1 MASIFDQARNVLK
14 NLQGGATNVV
24 NSFNFD
30 PTSNNGKNF
39 WSTPVAQGL
48 GQAQRFLESPK
59 SINIPQAPRQL
70 NPTINVGFKNTP
82 FQTPIQPVQMARDI
96 VNVPFS
102 FGANTLSDVGVNLG
116 RTLRGDNPL
125 AYTQAKSPTTR
136 LGMQIGGIFNPA
148 YAKQLGVLNT
158 PQQVLGNIAG
168 VVEGPLSVYGGEKLL
183 SMGNQLT
190 KPIASTFIKAVTSSM
205 IQGGTLG
212 GAFGVVNGL
221 AEGRNSTL
229 LNQLTKA
236 GEQGALGTVAGSIF
250 GGVMGTSGYAF
261 GKVWNT
267 VSNAIKKQNP
277 TLPEKEVT
285 KRTAIYLRDTAGKFI
300 KGKKQPVERA
310 GGGYLSQGKPVINDW
325 QAQLDQE
332 FQIDKINLQGGFIK
346 PDEFLPKGKPKSP
359 LQPVVGKNVANPP
372 IDDIGTYYIRNGA
385 NELVK
390 AENAKPINL
399 GNNVEAFSHRFGK
412 DTGVVISEAK
422 TGMQIA
428 TGKTEKE
435 AIANAQKAFKDL
447 RGITPQQLIER
458 QLKSLVRVGESDPK
472 LTSVP
477 SSEMSPDL
485 LSRKIIPQ
493 KSGIIK
499 ETDGGIG
506 RRIVGDLNTDK
517 EAIPYKEVNR
527 FGSRR
532 IMQGANPSSVKSRL
546 SQERAKIDQLSGD
559 GALPLGGSNYPSSPL
574 PQGKPPV
581 TDIMGVDINGKPL
594 TPLPQPPV
602 EEVKRVADNLIK
614 NNPGLGRTDAEAMA
628 KDVIRNRPFNQSLG
642 GAKGEVA
649 QIKTQTTEPMV
660 QTPELKPQ
668 KLAPSVRNPQQL
680 PEAQS
685 VVPAESGVGGVS
697 NPGGK
702 APSDVVAPDSS
713 KYSYNINKNKLQM
726 TEGQKQT
733 LDTTVTAIKPEL
745 EKLKGTPLGNKEVVK
760 AAKTSEMLTQ
770 VTSREQT
777 MQAEAAILKARQRV
791 VELNNNIDRLAKEGN
806 TVEMEKQMKDLVES
820 LRVVSSTAA
829 DTGRK
834 LQSFNISA
842 GDESIRTQILKEVGK
857 TNATTDD
864 ILNAAKNVD
873 WNNADSITKFYRKF
887 VKPSFMD
894 VLDEYRYNNMLSN
907 PKTHIRNAF
916 SNLNQTFITRP
927 MTLVVEG
934 KPVEAAK
941 YFTGSV
947 KSLPEA
953 MQAFTDSFKGKTA
966 IGKPDM
972 NQIGTGKL
980 PKFLTVPTRAME
992 AGDQFFTALI
1002 KGGEQ
1007 ARGATAEQAAKTAE
1021 YSLFRQGLNPKG
1033 QGSVLNAVDSLTNW
1047 TYKAPKAVR
1056 WFVPFIRTPMNFA
1069 KQWIEYSPAGFATA
1083 YKAGAPREQI
1093 AKAVLGSTVAAFGG
1107 VLAMQGKT
1115 TWAAPTDPKQKDL
1128 FYASGR
1134 KPFSILV
1141 GDKWVPMQYAG
1152 PFALALALPAAMKF
1166 YQEDN
1171 RTAPTDS
1178 QIDKA
1183 VKVVSASAQFFSQQT
1198 FLSGLGNFVNWASG
1212 NQDVTLGSSLG
1223 FTAQQII
1230 PMEALISYVNSI
1242 IDPVYRK
1249 APGFIPSIQK
1259 NIPGLSQQLP
1269 AYTDPNGEPSKRIP
1283 SNYVAPY
1290 DLGQQQKQYEPALQI
1305 RGEKLQNNAIFNKAI
1320 KPYTELDGQIKD
1332 LVKAGQTEKAKALI
1346 LQNKD
1351 ILIKGEEIK
1360 KFKSQFDEYYSDL
1373 DKVSASNQLTPEQ
1386 KQQIITIIKQRIDLL
1401 NKAYSTFQ
1409 SQGYQQ

>member
-82 FQTPIQPVQMARDI
+82 FQVPIQPVQMARDF
-96 VNVPFS
+96 VNTPVS
-102 FGANTLSDVGVNLG
+102 YTANTLSDIGVNAG
-116 RTLRGDNPL
+116 RLLRGEDQLKYN
-125 AYTQAKSPTTR
+125 QVKSPVTR
-136 LGMQIGGIFNPA
+136 FGMNVGSIFNPGHA
-148 YAKQLGVLNT
+148 NELGVSNT
-158 PQQVLGNIAG
+158 PQQLLGNVAG
-168 VVEGPLSVYGGEKLL
+168 TVEGPLSIYGGGKVLGLGKVGETALNLGPKQVILQGIKSGAGYGATYGVLDALANGREK
-183 SMGNQLT
+183 SIPQD
-190 KPIASTFIKAVTSSM
+190 IKDAFM
-205 IQGGTLG
+205 QGVG
-212 GAFGVVNGL
+212 GA
-221 AEGRNSTL
+221 
-229 LNQLTKA
+229 
-236 GEQGALGTVAGSIF
+236 
-250 GGVMGTSGYAF
+250 
-261 GKVWNT
+261 
-267 VSNAIKKQNP
+267 
-277 TLPEKEVT
+277 
-285 KRTAIYLRDTAGKFI
+285 
-300 KGKKQPVERA
+300 
-310 GGGYLSQGKPVINDW
+310 
-325 QAQLDQE
+325 
-332 FQIDKINLQGGFIK
+332 
-346 PDEFLPKGKPKSP
+346 
-359 LQPVVGKNVANPP
+359 VVG
-372 IDDIGTYYIRNGA
+372 G
-385 NELVK
+385 L
-390 AENAKPINL
+390 
-399 GNNVEAFSHRFGK
+399 
-412 DTGVVISEAK
+412 
-422 TGMQIA
+422 
-428 TGKTEKE
+428 
-435 AIANAQKAFKDL
+435 
-447 RGITPQQLIER
+447 
-458 QLKSLVRVGESDPK
+458 
-472 LTSVP
+472 
-477 SSEMSPDL
+477 
-485 LSRKIIPQ
+485 
-493 KSGIIK
+493 
-499 ETDGGIG
+499 
-506 RRIVGDLNTDK
+506 
-517 EAIPYKEVNR
+517 
-527 FGSRR
+527 
-532 IMQGANPSSVKSRL
+532 
-546 SQERAKIDQLSGD
+546 
-559 GALPLGGSNYPSSPL
+559 LGGSISSL
-574 PQGKPPV
+574 GTLKGLLTRKPQVEAQLRDLQGRWVAGEAPIKPNGMPKAQWDFQLNFNSKYKRNPYSPV
-581 TDIMGVDINGKPL
+581 YTSDVAKAIQYETEKRGAGLSIRDVNKDINPLGDKTSQSLEGIKGDVMGKVTQTSKQVEPKP
-594 TPLPQPPV
+594 TPLD
-602 EEVKRVADNLIK
+602 R
-614 NNPGLGRTDAEAMA
+614 
-628 KDVIRNRPFNQSLG
+628 
-642 GAKGEVA
+642 
-649 QIKTQTTEPMV
+649 
-660 QTPELKPQ
+660 TPEQVKMSQEASLSTSPQ
-668 KLAPSVRNPQQL
+668 DSLSQA
-680 PEAQS
+680 
-685 VVPAESGVGGVS
+685 GGVS

-702 APSDVVAPDSS
+702 ALSNVSVPDSS

-726 TEGQKQT
+726 TESQKQT
-733 LDTTVTAIKPEL
+733 LDTVVTTAKPAL
-745 EKLKGTPLGNKEVVK
+745 EKLKGKTLTNAEVVK
-760 AAKTSEMLTQ
+760 AAKTSDMLTQ
-770 VTSREQT
+770 VTAREQT

-791 VELNNNIDRLAKEGN
+791 VELNKNIDRLAKEGN
-806 TVEMEKQMKDLVES
+806 TTEMKAQMKDLVES

-834 LQSFNISA
+834 LQSFNINA
-842 GDESIRTQILKEVGK
+842 GDESLRTQVLKEIGKTDAKTSEILK
-857 TNATTDD
+857 
-864 ILNAAKNVD
+864 AADGVD
-873 WNNADSITKFYRKF
+873 WNNVDSITKFYRKF